1 MLIDRLLAR
10 FSIQTKV
17 IVFIIPLIGGIA
29 GLAFIN
35 LYTGSMLGKRL
46 DGAGA
51 SIDSLSGFQQAYSG
65 MNEFLQLATEEKRD
79 EVIVNLDAQ
88 VAKIESVI
96 AMADSKEEAEVLAR
110 ARAVAEDLRT
120 KVNGLWDI
128 NAEEVQIRSDINA
141 ALELIRQSR
150 AGVSAKADEV
160 SKKLA
165 EDEATAKSMLRVAGM
180 IGAGAEKGMA
190 MALNISG
197 ASTPEETFEVAK
209 ENMGLMQ
216 ELMDQLLPAIP
227 ENRASVRSTVHD
239 NIDGIMKLVEG
250 GAATESTSVQIK
262 RFANGLFPAGVQLQ
276 GLGSQLAL
284 EATKRFGELD
294 RKILEYQSIIAESR
308 NIINVSAD
316 LQVALVEILGN
327 PSFETAGLV
336 GDKVAEI
343 EESMNRVIT
352 VPGGI
357 IVDEAFGTGTI
368 DQLRLLSGLA
378 TQLVAKVDA
387 RKAAFFSAAQQISL
401 AWNDVIKFANSQQ
414 NGAAE
419 VKERA
424 TGITVTAAA
433 IAGLFGLAAAFL
445 LVAALKGPIL
455 RLVTTMRD
463 VATGNLNVEIDG
475 AARADEIGEMAR
487 ALDIF
492 KSNAIDK
499 IRVEEESEEARNRAA
514 IERERMDEEKA
525 RADAAIQHAVSSLGT
540 ALRNLAAGDLV
551 STIDTPFVGSLDD
564 LRIDF
569 NESVERIREALS
581 NIRENTQSIQM
592 NSNQMRV
599 AADDLSRRTEQQAAS
614 LEETA
619 AAVEQI
625 AATVKTSSERAAETN
640 QLAVATCTDATR
652 SGEVVARAVDAMSR
666 IEQASAKIGQIITV
680 IDEIAFQTNLLALN
694 AGVEAARAGEAGRGF
709 AVVAQEVRELA
720 SRSAGAAREI
730 KELIS
735 RSGDEVKTGVA
746 LVNETGAAIAR
757 INERINEITSH
768 IDMLATASR
777 EQSASLSEVNSA
789 VNLMDQMTQ
798 QNAAMVEETNAASH
812 ALASETDTL
821 MELVRQFRL
830 DEETAYGAFRAA

>member
-1 MLIDRLLAR
+1 MIDRLLAR

-35 LYTGSMLGKRL
+35 LYTGSMLGKRI

-51 SIDSLSGFQQAYSG
+51 SIESLSGFQQAYSG
-65 MNEFLQLATEEKRD
+65 MNEFLQLATEQKRD

-88 VAKIESVI
+88 VAKIEAVI
-96 AMADSKEEAEVLAR
+96 AMADNPEEAEVLKN

-128 NAEEVQIRSDINA
+128 NAEEVQIRSDIDA
-141 ALELIRQSR
+141 ALDLIRNSR

-165 EDEATAKSMLRVAGM
+165 EDEAIAKSMLRTAGV
-180 IGAGAEKGMA
+180 IGMGAEKAMS

-197 ASTPEETFEVAK
+197 AATPEDTYKVAK
-209 ENMGLMQ
+209 DNVGLMQ
-216 ELMDQLLPAIP
+216 ELKDDLLPAIP
-227 ENRASVRSTVHD
+227 ENKAAVRSTVQD
-239 NIDGIMKLVEG
+239 NVDGILRLVEA
-250 GAATESTSVQIK
+250 GAVTETSSAQLK

-276 GLGSQLAL
+276 GLGSQMAL
-284 EATKRFGELD
+284 EATKKFGDLD
-294 RKILEYQSIIAESR
+294 KVIVESQSIIAESR

-327 PSFETAGLV
+327 PTFEAAGIV
-336 GDKVAEI
+336 GDGVAQI

-357 IVDEAFGTGTI
+357 VVDEAFGVGTI

-378 TQLVAKVDA
+378 TQLVTKVDA

-414 NGAAE
+414 HGATA
-419 VKERA
+419 VKDRA
-424 TGITVTAAA
+424 SGITVTAAA
-433 IAGLFGLAAAFL
+433 IAGLFGLLATFL
-445 LVAALKGPIL
+445 LIAALKGPIL
-455 RLVTTMRD
+455 RLVTSMRD
-463 VATGNLNVEIDG
+463 VATGRLDVEIDG

-487 ALDIF
+487 ALDVF

-514 IERERMDEEKA
+514 MERERMDEEKA
-525 RADAAIQHAVSSLGT
+525 RADAALNQAVTALGT
-540 ALRNLAAGDLV
+540 GLRNLAAGDLV
-551 STIDTPFVGSLDD
+551 ATIDTPFVGSLDD

-569 NESVERIREALS
+569 NESVERVREALS
-581 NIRENTQSIQM
+581 HIRENTQSIQM
-592 NSNQMRV
+592 NSNQMRS

-619 AAVEQI
+619 AAVEEI

-640 QLAVATCTDATR
+640 TLALATCADATK

-730 KELIS
+730 KELIG
-735 RSGDEVKTGVA
+735 RSGAEVKTGVT
-746 LVNETGAAIAR
+746 LVNETGQAIAR
-757 INERINEITSH
+757 INERINEITTH
-768 IDMLATASR
+768 INMLATASR

-821 MELVRQFRL
+821 MELVRQFKL
-830 DEETAYGAFRAA
+830 EGEDAYATYRDA

>member
-1 MLIDRLLAR
+1 MIDRLLAR

-35 LYTGSMLGKRL
+35 LYTGSMLGKRI

-51 SIDSLSGFQQAYSG
+51 SIESLSGFQQAYSG
-65 MNEFLQLATEEKRD
+65 MNEFLQLATEQKRD

-88 VAKIESVI
+88 VAKIEAVI
-96 AMADSKEEAEVLAR
+96 AMADNPEEAEVLKN

-128 NAEEVQIRSDINA
+128 NAEEVQIRSDIDA
-141 ALELIRQSR
+141 ALELIRNSR

-165 EDEATAKSMLRVAGM
+165 EDEAAAKSMLRTAGV
-180 IGAGAEKGMA
+180 IGMGAEKAMA

-197 ASTPEETFEVAK
+197 AATPDDTFKVAK
-209 ENMGLMQ
+209 DNVGLMQ
-216 ELMDQLLPAIP
+216 ELKDDLLPAIP
-227 ENRASVRSTVHD
+227 ENKSAVRSTVQD
-239 NIDGIMKLVEG
+239 NVDGILKLVEA
-250 GAATESTSVQIK
+250 GAITETSSAQLK

-276 GLGSQLAL
+276 GLGSQMAL
-284 EATKRFGELD
+284 EATKKFGDLD
-294 RKILEYQSIIAESR
+294 KVIVESQSIIAESR

-327 PSFETAGLV
+327 PTFEAAGIV
-336 GDKVAEI
+336 GDGVAQI

-357 IVDEAFGTGTI
+357 VVDEAFGVGTI

-378 TQLVAKVDA
+378 TQLVTKVDA

-414 NGAAE
+414 HGATA
-419 VKERA
+419 VKDRA
-424 TGITVTAAA
+424 SGITVTAAA
-433 IAGLFGLAAAFL
+433 VAGLFGLLATFL
-445 LVAALKGPIL
+445 LIAALKGPIL
-455 RLVTTMRD
+455 RLVTSMRD
-463 VATGNLNVEIDG
+463 VATGRLDVEIDG

-487 ALDIF
+487 ALDVF

-514 IERERMDEEKA
+514 MERERMDEEKA
-525 RADAAIQHAVSSLGT
+525 RADAALNQAVVALGNG
-540 ALRNLAAGDLV
+540 LRNLAAGDLV

-569 NESVERIREALS
+569 NESVERVREALS
-581 NIRENTQSIQM
+581 HIRENTQSIQM
-592 NSNQMRV
+592 NSNQMRS

-619 AAVEQI
+619 AAVEEI

-640 QLAVATCTDATR
+640 TLALATCADATK

-730 KELIS
+730 KELIG
-735 RSGDEVKTGVA
+735 RSGAEVKTGVA
-746 LVNETGAAIAR
+746 LVNETGEAIAR
-757 INERINEITSH
+757 INERINEITTH
-768 IDMLATASR
+768 INMLATASR

-821 MELVRQFRL
+821 MELVRQFKL
-830 DEETAYGAFRAA
+830 EGEGAYATYRAA

>member
-1 MLIDRLLAR
+1 MIDRLLAR

-35 LYTGSMLGKRL
+35 LYTGSMLGKRI

-51 SIDSLSGFQQAYSG
+51 SIESLSGFQQAYSG
-65 MNEFLQLATEEKRD
+65 MNEFLQLATEQKRD

-88 VAKIESVI
+88 VAKIEAVI
-96 AMADSKEEAEVLAR
+96 AMADNPEEAEVLKN

-128 NAEEVQIRSDINA
+128 NAEEVQIRSDIDA
-141 ALELIRQSR
+141 ALDLIRNSR

-165 EDEATAKSMLRVAGM
+165 EDEAIAKSMLRTAGV
-180 IGAGAEKGMA
+180 IGMGAEKAMS

-197 ASTPEETFEVAK
+197 AATPEDTYKVAK
-209 ENMGLMQ
+209 DNVGLMQ
-216 ELMDQLLPAIP
+216 ELKDDLLPAIP
-227 ENRASVRSTVHD
+227 ENKAAVRSTVQD
-239 NIDGIMKLVEG
+239 NVDGILRLVEA
-250 GAATESTSVQIK
+250 GAVTETSSAQLK

-276 GLGSQLAL
+276 GLGSQMAL
-284 EATKRFGELD
+284 EATKKFGDLD
-294 RKILEYQSIIAESR
+294 KVIVESQSIIAESR

-327 PSFETAGLV
+327 PTFEAAGIV
-336 GDKVAEI
+336 GDGVAQI

-357 IVDEAFGTGTI
+357 VVDEAFGVGTI

-378 TQLVAKVDA
+378 TQLVTKVDA

-414 NGAAE
+414 HGATA
-419 VKERA
+419 VKDRA
-424 TGITVTAAA
+424 SGITVTAAA
-433 IAGLFGLAAAFL
+433 IAGLFGLLATFL
-445 LVAALKGPIL
+445 LIAALKGPIL
-455 RLVTTMRD
+455 RLVTSMRD
-463 VATGNLNVEIDG
+463 VATGRLDVEIDG

-487 ALDIF
+487 ALDVF

-514 IERERMDEEKA
+514 MERERMDEEKA
-525 RADAAIQHAVSSLGT
+525 RADAALNQAVTALGT
-540 ALRNLAAGDLV
+540 GLRNLAAGDLV
-551 STIDTPFVGSLDD
+551 ATIDTPFVGSLDD

-569 NESVERIREALS
+569 NESVERVREALS
-581 NIRENTQSIQM
+581 HIRENTQSIQM
-592 NSNQMRV
+592 NSNQMRS

-619 AAVEQI
+619 AAVEEI

-640 QLAVATCTDATR
+640 TLALATCADATK

-730 KELIS
+730 KELIG
-735 RSGDEVKTGVA
+735 RSGAEVKTGVT
-746 LVNETGAAIAR
+746 LVNETGQAIAR
-757 INERINEITSH
+757 INERINEITTH
-768 IDMLATASR
+768 INMLATASR

-821 MELVRQFRL
+821 MELVRQFKL
-830 DEETAYGAFRAA
+830 EGEDAYATYRAA